1 MMFLLVEHQGSV
13 EYLEQGA
20 YDLQAPHDEGAT
32 WKSLDITEIRKI
44 VVPSLVASMA
54 RTGGSTSFVHSWE
67 AACLVHITILGSDG
81 IHNTRRPSNDGG
93 SYHASS
99 EAGVPRTG
107 MSIYAGYTEHTPVTP
122 NTLRTDTRH
131 LAA

>member
-44 VVPSLVASMA
+44 VVPSLEASTA
-54 RTGGSTSFVHSWE
+54 RTGGQHVVR
-67 AACLVHITILGSDG
+67 ALL
-81 IHNTRRPSNDGG
+81 GG
-93 SYHASS
+93 SMPCTHNKVGKRWHSQQQRDS
-99 EAGVPRTG
+99 ERRNSQESVDPLVGFNERVR
-107 MSIYAGYTEHTPVTP
+107 SVR
-122 NTLRTDTRH
+122 LRDCHVR
-131 LAA
+131 ANG